1 MEGKLK
7 FKAGD
12 KVVRTVGP
20 DQDETACL
28 IGEVATVEC
37 WLPTYGGV
45 FVVRNSRTNGTLH

>member
-12 KVVRTVGP
+12 VVVRTVGP
-20 DQDETACL
+20 DQDETDCH

-37 WLPTYGGV
+37 WIPTYGGGV
-45 FVVRNSRTNGTLH
+45 LCS